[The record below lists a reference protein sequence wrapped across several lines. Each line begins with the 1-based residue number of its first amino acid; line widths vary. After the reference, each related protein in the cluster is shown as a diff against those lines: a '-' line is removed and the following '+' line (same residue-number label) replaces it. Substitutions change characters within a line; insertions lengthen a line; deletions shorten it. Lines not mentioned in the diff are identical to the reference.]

1 MRKAVF
7 SLVLVSLFIQPFMTK
22 RADAADDKFGIGLKA
37 GVNKLEG
44 DWKSPRFNPMGSL
57 VMSYSPIS
65 YFAIGV
71 EVNYSMLM
79 TKESADLD
87 QLAGFIPPAQLP
99 INGEADP
106 NKFQT
111 TSLPVELDFKFNFLP
126 HKTVNPFATIG
137 FGGVNW
143 ESKYDGSTVNRL
155 GTEQKGFDLLFKT
168 SGGLEFNF
176 ENGLGLAIGADF
188 RYSGTDLLD
197 QRETGDLNDGIT
209 SIWAGINYS
218 FVKKDPLD
226 LDGDNVTKSLDLD
239 LYRPEDRN
247 GFWDHD
253 GKPDMGKPPKPTK
266 APTVIHYPVFRAE
279 EGRDLKLTAVI
290 TSEVPLRTATVLYRT
305 TGTQKWKLA
314 PLKNV
319 GDVYYE
325 AVINGAYIT
334 TAGIEYCVV
343 AVDTDL
349 KGIGYSGLPKRPI
362 QVKVEPN
369 GRNWR
374 IVSGIVAFFGW
385 GAATYIVM
393 RKQNTN

>member
-1 MRKAVF
+1 MRRAVF
-7 SLVLVSLFIQPFMTK
+7 TLLVVSLFVQLLTK
-22 RADAADDKFGIGLKA
+22 NSLHAADDKFGIGLKA

-44 DWKSPRFNPMGSL
+44 DWYTPRFNPMGSL
-57 VMSYSPIS
+57 LISYSPIS

-71 EVNYSMLM
+71 EVNYSNLM
-79 TKESADLD
+79 TKESKDLHEVAHYLPVD
-87 QLAGFIPPAQLP
+87 QVD
-99 INGEADP
+99 INE
-106 NKFQT
+106 FQT
-111 TSLPVELDFKFNFLP
+111 VAMPIELDFKFNFLP
-126 HKTVNPFATIG
+126 RNTVNPFASLG

-143 ESKYDGSTVNRL
+143 ESKYDGSTVVRE
-155 GTEQKGFDLLFKT
+155 GKEQKNFDLFFKT

-176 ENGLGLAIGADF
+176 DNGLGLAIGADF
-188 RYSGTDLLD
+188 RYTGVDLLD
-197 QRETGDLNDGIT
+197 QRDTGDLNDGIT

-218 FVKKDPLD
+218 FLKKDPLD
-226 LDGDNVTKSLDLD
+226 LDRDNVTKRLDLD

-253 GKPDMGKPPKPTK
+253 GKPDLGKPPKPTK
-266 APTVIHYPVFRAE
+266 APTVIHYPVFQAE
-279 EGRDLKLTAVI
+279 EGRDLRLTAVI
-290 TSEVPLRTATVLYRT
+290 TSEIPIRTATVIYRT

-314 PLKNV
+314 PLKNM

-325 AVINGAYIT
+325 AVINGAYVT

-362 QVKVEPN
+362 QVKVASS

-374 IVSGIVAFFGW
+374 IVSALVAFFGW

-393 RKQNTN
+393 TKQN

>member
-1 MRKAVF
+1 MRRAVF
-7 SLVLVSLFIQPFMTK
+7 SLVVVSLLCQFLLK
-22 RADAADDKFGIGLKA
+22 SNLYSADDKFTIGLKA

-44 DWKSPRFNPMGSL
+44 DWKQPRFNPMGSL
-57 VMSYSPIS
+57 VLSYSPIS

-71 EVNYSMLM
+71 EVNYSSLM
-79 TKESADLD
+79 TKESVDLHQAALYIPSTYLAAGGQAVAD
-87 QLAGFIPPAQLP
+87 
-99 INGEADP
+99 E
-106 NKFQT
+106 FQT
-111 TSLPVELDFKFNFLP
+111 TAMPIELDFKFNFLP
-126 HKTVNPFATIG
+126 RNTVNPFASIG
-137 FGGVNW
+137 FGGIHW
-143 ESKYDGSTVNRL
+143 ESKYAGATISRDGE
-155 GTEQKGFDLLFKT
+155 EQKRIDLLFKT

-188 RYSGTDLLD
+188 RYTGVDLLD
-197 QRETGDLNDGIT
+197 QRESGDLNDGIT
-209 SIWAGINYS
+209 SIWAGIHYS
-218 FVKKDPLD
+218 FLQKDPLD
-226 LDGDNVTKSLDLD
+226 LDRDNVTKKLDLD
-239 LYRPEDRN
+239 PYLPEDRN

-279 EGRDLKLTAVI
+279 EGRDLPLTAII
-290 TSEVPLRTATVLYRT
+290 TSEVPLRTATVIYRT

-325 AVINGAYIT
+325 AVINGAYVT

-362 QVKVEPN
+362 QVKVESS

-374 IVSGIVAFFGW
+374 IVSGLVAFFGW

-393 RKQNTN
+393 REQNIN